1 MPPEDR
7 SAGFVGQA
15 AETPPERIERHI
27 RELKAVPQFLLD
39 EQPLGR
45 WAELSEAQKLEW
57 LDRLDWEGIPPLEQ
71 LSVIEAEVDLTRVSP
86 AIQRLYLGE
95 LRDQA
100 LQAIHGGQMPSLT
113 AAILAD
119 PYAFLPPS
127 RSSDEHGNDHGPDRG
142 R

>member
-1 MPPEDR
+1 MPPEDQ

-27 RELKAVPQFLLD
+27 RELKAWPQFFD
-39 EQPLGR
+39 GEQPLGR

-57 LDRLDWEGIPPLEQ
+57 LDRLDWEGLPPLEQ
-71 LSVIEAEVDLTRVSP
+71 LSVIEVEVDLTRVSP
-86 AIQRLYLGE
+86 ALQRLYLGE

-119 PYAFLPPS
+119 PQSFLPESGPS
-127 RSSDEHGNDHGPDRG
+127 NDHDHGPERG